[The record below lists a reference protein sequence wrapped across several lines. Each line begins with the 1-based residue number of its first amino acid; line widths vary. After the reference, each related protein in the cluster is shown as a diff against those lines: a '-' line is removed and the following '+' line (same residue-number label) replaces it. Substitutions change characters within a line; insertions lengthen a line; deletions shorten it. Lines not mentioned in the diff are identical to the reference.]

1 MLVSEFEEVF
11 VSSAKGLLSCHNS
24 EKYSI
29 WLKTCFI
36 FYLKIV
42 ASATFHSKMDSIAIR
57 KYKLDDYKDV
67 CWIFVTAHQGS
78 TKHVIPV
85 GRKSPYV
92 ISYLT
97 ILAMIGL
104 FYSILCGLI
113 ALIVGLSFH
122 AFAVFIFY
130 NYFAL

>member
-1 MLVSEFEEVF
+1 MIVSEFEEVF

-36 FYLKIV
+36 FYLIV
-42 ASATFHSKMDSIAIR
+42 ASATFHSKMDSITIR
-57 KYKLDDYKDV
+57 NYKSEDYKEV
-67 CWIFVTAHQGS
+67 CRIFVTAHQGV
-78 TKHVIPV
+78 TKHGIPI
-85 GRKSPYV
+85 GRKSQYV

-97 ILAMIGL
+97 ILTMIGL
-104 FYSILCGLI
+104 FYSILWGLV

-122 AFAVFIFY
+122 VFAVFIFY